1 MSRKHRREILFPG
14 SPGLIS
20 AKGGG
25 REKET
30 MRIEGSNPPQFKRSH
45 RLMIANRM
53 TCLPGLGIIEH
64 LEPIRSFFTS

>member
-1 MSRKHRREILFPG
+1 MSRKHRREIPFPG

-25 REKET
+25 KKKEAL
-30 MRIEGSNPPQFKRSH
+30 RIEGSTPPQFRRSQ

-53 TCLPGLGIIEH
+53 TYLPGLRNH
-64 LEPIRSFFTS
+64 